1 MAYDRCPGSIEAR
14 VLRYRLENVVSCETD
29 VLKGSWPAA
38 AGIAN
43 PPVFYVARDYSFV
56 SEGGAEMSNMRQ
68 VVDGLPETTVDNKE
82 QRERSL
88 TVGKSK
94 LSELIGIGSIADLH
108 IERR

>member
-1 MAYDRCPGSIEAR
+1 MPD
-14 VLRYRLENVVSCETD
+14 
-29 VLKGSWPAA
+29 
-38 AGIAN
+38 
-43 PPVFYVARDYSFV
+43 
-56 SEGGAEMSNMRQ
+56 MRQ

-94 LSELIGIGSIADLH
+94 LSELIGIGTIADLH

>member
-14 VLRYRLENVVSCETD
+14 VLRHRLENVVSCETD

-43 PPVFYVARDYSFV
+43 PPVFYVARDYSFA
-56 SEGGAEMSNMRQ
+56 SEGSAETSNMRQ
-68 VVDGLPETTVDNKE
+68 VIDGLPETTVDNKE

-88 TVGKSK
+88 AVGKSK
-94 LSELIGIGSIADLH
+94 LSELIGIGTIAALH

>member
-1 MAYDRCPGSIEAR
+1 MADDRRPGSIEAR
-14 VLRYRLENVVSCETD
+14 VLRHRLENVASCETD
-29 VLKGSWPAA
+29 VLKGSRPTAT
-38 AGIAN
+38 GIAN

-56 SEGGAEMSNMRQ
+56 SESGAEMSNMRQ

-88 TVGKSK
+88 TVGKTK
-94 LSELIGIGSIADLH
+94 LSELIGIGTIADLH

>member
-1 MAYDRCPGSIEAR
+1 
-14 VLRYRLENVVSCETD
+14 LENVVSCETD

-43 PPVFYVARDYSFV
+43 PPVFYVARDYSFA
-56 SEGGAEMSNMRQ
+56 SEGSAETSNMRQ
-68 VVDGLPETTVDNKE
+68 VIDGLPETTVDNKE

-88 TVGKSK
+88 TVRKSK
-94 LSELIGIGSIADLH
+94 LSELIGIGTIADLH